1 MNIYVVLILQL
12 LVASGTHIVAKAVTA
27 DVDPVT
33 LTFLRTIISGLGM
46 ILLLRAR
53 KISWK
58 VDRSDVKRLL
68 LLGLLGIPLNQFL
81 YLYGIGFTTAANGAL
96 LYATTPVLVMVLSSI
111 LLKEKVTV
119 RKAAGILLA
128 FGGVVIVIFERGLDF
143 SSGYTYGNI
152 VIFVAVIAWGL
163 FTVLGRPLILKYG
176 ALKVTCLAML
186 AGTAMYFPVGV
197 VGAIVNPI
205 HDISATDWIGILYL
219 GIGTSIVGYV
229 LWYYAIGRIDVSKVA
244 VFANGQ
250 PILAT
255 VLAMIFLDYVIT
267 GNFVVGGMM
276 TLAGVILTQLS

>member
-58 VDRSDVKRLL
+58 VDRADVKRLL

-96 LYATTPVLVMVLSSI
+96 LYATTPVLVMVLSNI

-176 ALKVTCLAML
+176 ALKITCLAML

-267 GNFVVGGMM
+267 GNFVVGGIM

>member
-81 YLYGIGFTTAANGAL
+81 YLYGIGYTTAANGAL
-96 LYATTPVLVMVLSSI
+96 LYATTPVLVMVLSGI
-111 LLKEKVTV
+111 LLKERVTV

-176 ALKVTCLAML
+176 ALKITCLAML

-197 VGAIVNPI
+197 VGAIINPI

-255 VLAMIFLDYVIT
+255 VLAMVFLDYVIT
-267 GNFVVGGMM
+267 GNFVVGGIM